1 LSNLSRDKLI
11 EEFVAAVRASQTATE
26 ILDHAV
32 ADHLGLDRNAYRC
45 LDILD
50 QEGPMTAG
58 RLATRSRLSPGAI
71 TALLDRLEQK
81 GLARRVRDTKD
92 RRQVLVEVAPKLRE
106 MAEQLYGPPEEAAQG
121 LAGYTDEQLELLI
134 GFLRGSA
141 AYQEMLMHR
150 LDALSVPE
158 AQAPEAPTELN

>member
-106 MAEQLYGPPEEAAQG
+106 MAEQLYGPPGEAAAG
-121 LAGYTDEQLELLI
+121 LAGYTDEQLDLLI